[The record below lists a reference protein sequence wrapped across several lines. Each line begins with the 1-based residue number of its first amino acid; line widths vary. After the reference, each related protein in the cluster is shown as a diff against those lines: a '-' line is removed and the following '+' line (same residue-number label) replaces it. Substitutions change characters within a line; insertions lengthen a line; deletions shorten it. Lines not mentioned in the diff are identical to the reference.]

1 MTTSN
6 VSTHDLWMQYR
17 EICTRLAKEAHTPK
31 QNKKADELIQR
42 FYLEHNLA
50 NFTLEDIQGE

>member
-1 MTTSN
+1 
-6 VSTHDLWMQYR
+6 MQYR